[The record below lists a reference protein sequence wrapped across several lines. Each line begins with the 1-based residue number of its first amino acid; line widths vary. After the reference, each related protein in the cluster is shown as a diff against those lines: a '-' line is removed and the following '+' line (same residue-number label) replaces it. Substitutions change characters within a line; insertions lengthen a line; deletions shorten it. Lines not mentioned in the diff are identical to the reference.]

1 MSHRPSLRD
10 SREVLYHWAT
20 APGLFLVF
28 ILRQNLTRLLGLAL
42 NSLCISQTDLQLDI
56 LFLQPLKMTGLR
68 LLHWQ
73 SWLVLL
79 HGWIVS
85 GLLWMWI
92 YIYII
97 FSLFIQPWM
106 GTWLDF
112 ICELFSVANGAIINM
127 GMQGWLWYPDFI
139 SFGYINQKWANWIIW

>member
-28 ILRQNLTRLLGLAL
+28 ILRWNLTRLLGLAL
-42 NSLCISQTDLQLDI
+42 NSLCISQTDLQLDT
-56 LFLQPLKMTGLR
+56 LFLQPLKMTGLGI
-68 LLHWQ
+68 LHRQ

-92 YIYII
+92 YIYHI
-97 FSLFIQPWM
+97 FSLHSAMDGHLAWFHMWAI
-106 GTWLDF
+106 F
-112 ICELFSVANGAIINM
+112 CCEWRHNKHGHA
-127 GMQGWLWYPDFI
+127 GMALASRFYFLWIYK
-139 SFGYINQKWANWIIW
+139 SEVG